1 MERFIT
7 QETGENEIKITAA
20 AEGGEC
26 VSSGLFQVRPVRFG
40 GRYTDMLLCG
50 GIETKPY
57 ARRKGL
63 VRKMLSLGEEF
74 GRSMGAAF
82 SILHPFSFSYYR
94 KFGYERVS
102 DTLIVSFPISALDFV
117 PYFRDLKPFEPGM
130 LADYISY
137 YDRFSKNR
145 NLMFKFSDNYTA
157 PENMF
162 VLRDGQGICGHVV
175 IDDPKTFDGVNK
187 MVGEGLVVR
196 ELGFLDPDSLCRILG
211 FLRMFEGE
219 QTRIIVKDAG
229 PVPELDLYLK
239 HYMDTSYE
247 LRPDI
252 MAKVL
257 DTEKAISLVRYREG
271 GRRFVIEV
279 SDEHPNV
286 GGRFAVSI
294 SDVGTDVREA
304 GSGEVADIKV
314 SAQALSRL
322 VFGCDS
328 FTKDTAAFLPGV
340 TVCGSSEKV
349 LDAFPKQINGNF
361 YHF

>member
-20 AEGGEC
+20 AESGEC

-74 GRSMGAAF
+74 GRSRGAAF

-117 PYFRDLKPFEPGM
+117 PYFRDIKPFEPGM
-130 LADYISY
+130 LADYIRY
-137 YDRFSKNR
+137 YDRFNENR
-145 NLMFKFSDNYTA
+145 NLMFKLPDGYTA

-162 VLRDGQGICGHVV
+162 VLRDAQGIRGHVV

-187 MVGEGLVVR
+187 MVGEGLVVK
-196 ELGFLDPDSLCRILG
+196 EIGFLDPDSLCKILG

-239 HYMDTSYE
+239 HYMDTSYD

-257 DTEKAISLVRYREG
+257 DSQKALSLVRYREG
-271 GRRFVIEV
+271 GGRFVIEV
-279 SDEHPNV
+279 RDDHPAV
-286 GGRFAVSI
+286 GGKYAVSASGI
-294 SDVGTDVREA
+294 GADVRRA
-304 GSGEVADIKV
+304 GPEEEADIAV
-314 SAQALSRL
+314 SAPALSRL
-322 VFGCDS
+322 AFGCDS

-340 TVCGSSEKV
+340 TVSDSSEKA
-349 LDAFPKQINGNF
+349 LEAFPKQINGNF